1 MMSRRR
7 SSLPVGAMGNA
18 SVEFT
23 APVWTGD
30 EEKDVAYWYVGV
42 FQSGTEKATMLL
54 RRMSLKIV
62 QDCVAVEYSD
72 FSVAAEEDF
81 YRLSVGGEFTSTTAK
96 FGASSLHLGILLG
109 HNGSSKTSRR

>member
-1 MMSRRR
+1 MFGDDLDNTIWQRRMSYHLT
-7 SSLPVGAMGNA
+7 SSGNV

-30 EEKDVAYWYVGV
+30 DEKDVAYWYVGV
-42 FQSGTEKATMLL
+42 FQSGTDKAAMLL

-72 FSVAAEEDF
+72 FSVGAEEDF
-81 YRLSVGGEFTSTTAK
+81 YRLSVGGTFTSTTAK
-96 FGASSLHLGILLG
+96 FGTLSSWFPA
-109 HNGSSKTSRR
+109 

>member
-1 MMSRRR
+1 M
-7 SSLPVGAMGNA
+7 
-18 SVEFT
+18 
-23 APVWTGD
+23 
-30 EEKDVAYWYVGV
+30 AYWYVGV

-81 YRLSVGGEFTSTTAK
+81 YRLSVGGEFTSTTA
-96 FGASSLHLGILLG
+96 FATQWMGFCSIIMGE
-109 HNGSSKTSRR
+109 TSPRRDRDLTINSTSVLQ